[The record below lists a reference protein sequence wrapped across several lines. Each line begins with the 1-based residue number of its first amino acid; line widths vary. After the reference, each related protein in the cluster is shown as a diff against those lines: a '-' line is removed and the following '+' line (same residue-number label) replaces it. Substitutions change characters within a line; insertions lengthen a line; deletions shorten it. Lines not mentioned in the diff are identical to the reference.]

1 MERGRQ
7 CPLTSL
13 EPRTSD
19 RVLVLG
25 EGFLGE
31 LDWVLDLVEG
41 FLGELKLVLKL
52 VEGFLEELKLV
63 LEIVKFFCLLVQ
75 QPCLRYIENVS
86 FPAHGSN
93 KIRRCLVC
101 NLLCRWSFCNSDDD
115 EDRQAEINAEDQQG
129 GNADQKKPAKA
140 KTTAALTEPPN
151 ATAEPPKEDGEWEY
165 YYEDLEVGAATAA
178 GDDKNPAEA
187 AVADRAPEGGWE
199 CPTCTLRNP
208 LERPGCLAC
217 TTERPAQLG
226 AAAVPAAA
234 GTVQVVAAPARP
246 AAPAG
251 GGLDAYKQLENLDV
265 IPNAETFEC
274 VVCFLEIEPGDGVVL
289 RECLHTFCRYTVCS
303 TVHVYMVRT
312 A

>member
-1 MERGRQ
+1 MFLSLHGGNKNRG
-7 CPLTSL
+7 S
-13 EPRTSD
+13 
-19 RVLVLG
+19 
-25 EGFLGE
+25 
-31 LDWVLDLVEG
+31 
-41 FLGELKLVLKL
+41 
-52 VEGFLEELKLV
+52 
-63 LEIVKFFCLLVQ
+63 
-75 QPCLRYIENVS
+75 
-86 FPAHGSN
+86 
-93 KIRRCLVC
+93 LVC

-115 EDRQAEINAEDQQG
+115 EDRQAEINADDQQG

-140 KTTAALTEPPN
+140 KTTAALTEPPT

-165 YYEDLEVGAATAA
+165 YYEDLEVGAATAE
-178 GDDKNPAEA
+178 GDDKNPAAPAAEA

-226 AAAVPAAA
+226 AAGVAAAAA
-234 GTVQVVAAPARP
+234 GTVPVAAPVARP
-246 AAPAG
+246 AVPG

-289 RECLHTFCRYTVCS
+289 RECLHTFCRYCMLHS
-303 TVHVYMVRT
+303 ACVHGIFT
-312 A
+312 T

>member
-1 MERGRQ
+1 MF
-7 CPLTSL
+7 LSL
-13 EPRTSD
+13 
-19 RVLVLG
+19 
-25 EGFLGE
+25 
-31 LDWVLDLVEG
+31 
-41 FLGELKLVLKL
+41 
-52 VEGFLEELKLV
+52 
-63 LEIVKFFCLLVQ
+63 
-75 QPCLRYIENVS
+75 
-86 FPAHGSN
+86 HGSN
-93 KIRRCLVC
+93 KVRGSLVC

-115 EDRQAEINAEDQQG
+115 EDRQAEINADDQQG
-129 GNADQKKPAKA
+129 GTADQKKPAKA
-140 KTTAALTEPPN
+140 KTTAALPEPPT

-165 YYEDLEVGAATAA
+165 YYEDLEVGAAATAA
-178 GDDKNPAEA
+178 AAEDGAALAEA
-187 AVADRAPEGGWE
+187 VVADRAPEGGWE

-234 GTVQVVAAPARP
+234 AAGTVPVAAPAARP

-289 RECLHTFCRYTVCS
+289 RECLHTFCRY
-303 TVHVYMVRT
+303 
-312 A
+312 